1 MLYTLT
7 TNPAID
13 MNADSQ
19 TMEANKVNRTTN
31 AVYSPNGKG
40 LNVSFVLKHYGIDSG
55 ILGFFGGFSG
65 DYIVSECRKRGY
77 RINAV
82 EIAGTTRINMFL
94 TVGGNEY
101 KLVNNGPVVSA
112 EEQEK
117 MLETLASLQDMDVL
131 TINGSAAN
139 GMAEDYYER
148 ILELCREKGV
158 KTVLDISSTALSGLM
173 RYRPYLIKPNDDEM
187 KAIFGLGAENEEETI
202 ASLKKLHSLGAQNIL
217 LTMGEKG
224 IYFYNGSRAYFCE
237 AHPVRLKSSA
247 CAGDSCL
254 AAFLS
259 VWLKK
264 PEKVEYALRLASATG
279 ASVAESDGLGDFANV
294 ERYLE
299 KVRVYSL

>member
-1 MLYTLT
+1 MIYTLT

-13 MNADSQ
+13 MNADAQ

-40 LNVSFVLKHYGIDSG
+40 LNVSFVLKHYGTDSG

-65 DYIVSECRKRGY
+65 EYIVSECKKRGY
-77 RINAV
+77 RIEPV

-94 TVGGNEY
+94 TVGDSEY
-101 KLVNNGPVVSA
+101 KLVNNGPVVLA

-117 MLETLASLQDMDVL
+117 MLETLASLKDMDVL

-148 ILELCREKGV
+148 ILEICERKGV
-158 KTVLDISSTALSGLM
+158 RVILDISSSKLADLM
-173 RYRPYLIKPNDDEM
+173 QYRPFLIKPNDDEM
-187 KAIFGLGAENEEETI
+187 KAVFGLGAGCREETVD
-202 ASLKKLHSLGAQNIL
+202 SLKKLHALGAQNIL

-224 IYFYNGSRAYFCE
+224 SYFYNGSKAYFCE
-237 AHPVRLKSSA
+237 AYPIKLKSSA

-259 VWLKK
+259 VWLKQ
-264 PEKVEYALRLASATG
+264 PADIEYAMRLASATG

-294 ERYLE
+294 ECYME
-299 KVRVYSL
+299 KIRVYPL